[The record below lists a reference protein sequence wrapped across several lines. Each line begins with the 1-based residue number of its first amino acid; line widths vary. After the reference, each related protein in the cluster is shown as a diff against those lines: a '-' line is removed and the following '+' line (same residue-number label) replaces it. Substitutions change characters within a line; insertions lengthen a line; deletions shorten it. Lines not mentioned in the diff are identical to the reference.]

1 VPEFVTNSYFPAF
14 AAEELGYYAAEG
26 IEAHVELLAPA
37 PRAITPLRDGEVDV
51 VAAGAHTPLTVFPQW
66 QGAKLVVTLAQ
77 GTPWLLVMRADIP
90 TPRGDLQAVKGF
102 YIGAVPRRD
111 AALRHLLT
119 NAGLDLARDDIHI
132 GPVPGHP
139 PPAHPLV

>member
-1 VPEFVTNSYFPAF
+1 MPDFVTNSYFPAF

-66 QGAKLVVTLAQ
+66 QGAKLVVALAQ
-77 GTPWLLVMRADIP
+77 GAPWLLVMRADIP
-90 TPRGDLQAVKGF
+90 TPWGGPPGREAVLHRRRTKARRSPTALVDEC
-102 YIGAVPRRD
+102 GARPRPR
-111 AALRHLLT
+111 
-119 NAGLDLARDDIHI
+119 
-132 GPVPGHP
+132 
-139 PPAHPLV
+139 